1 MTPQQ
6 IALVQQSFSK
16 VAPISEA
23 AAVLFYDRL
32 FDVAP
37 SVRAMFPE
45 DMTEQRKKLMG
56 MLAAVVSG
64 LSNLETILP
73 AASALA
79 KRHVAYGAKAEHY
92 PVVGATLLW
101 TLEKGLGEA
110 WTPELATAWTDA
122 YGVLSGYMISKPTAR
137 RRRPP
142 NRRCLVSEPLVIVGN
157 GMAAARL
164 VDELAK
170 TALGRYAVAVIGEE
184 PRLAYNRVLLSSVLA
199 GETGSHEIELRP
211 ADWWRHRG
219 VTVRYGYRVTEIDTG
234 RRELKIAGE
243 ESMEYSKLVLA
254 TGSTPLRLNV
264 PGADLAGVHTFR
276 DTRDVDLLLTLAAA
290 KKRVVVVGGGLL
302 GLEAAYGLAKAG
314 APVTLLHL
322 MDRLMERQ
330 LDGPAADLLKTL
342 VERKGI
348 RILLNASTARI
359 HGERHVEAVEL
370 ADGSRIEADAV
381 IFAAGIR
388 PNIALAKEAG
398 IAVNRGIVVNDEMQ
412 TASPDIY
419 ALGECA
425 EHRGTC
431 YGLVEPAYEQAR
443 VLARHLGGR
452 PAAYQGSVV
461 STNLKVSGV
470 SVFSAGDFMGGE
482 GSESLVLTDRRRG
495 TYKKLVIADGCLTG
509 AVLIGD
515 TADALWYL
523 ELIRTRE
530 KIAGIRADMMFGRAL
545 ALPSKAA

>member
-1 MTPQQ
+1 M
-6 IALVQQSFSK
+6 
-16 VAPISEA
+16 
-23 AAVLFYDRL
+23 
-32 FDVAP
+32 
-37 SVRAMFPE
+37 
-45 DMTEQRKKLMG
+45 
-56 MLAAVVSG
+56 
-64 LSNLETILP
+64 
-73 AASALA
+73 
-79 KRHVAYGAKAEHY
+79 
-92 PVVGATLLW
+92 
-101 TLEKGLGEA
+101 
-110 WTPELATAWTDA
+110 
-122 YGVLSGYMISKPTAR
+122 
-137 RRRPP
+137 
-142 NRRCLVSEPLVIVGN
+142 SEPLVIVGN

-219 VTVRYGYRVTEIDTG
+219 VTVRYGYRVTEIDVG
-234 RRELKIAGE
+234 RRELKIEGE

-359 HGERHVEAVEL
+359 HGEGHVEAVEL

-381 IFAAGIR
+381 IFAAGIK
-388 PNIALAKEAG
+388 PNVALAKEAG
-398 IAVNRGIVVNDEMQ
+398 IAVNRGVVVNDVMQ
-412 TASPDIY
+412 TSSSEIF

-443 VLARHLGGR
+443 MLARHLAGR

-495 TYKKLVIADGCLTG
+495 TYKKLVIADGRLTG

-515 TADALWYL
+515 TVDALWYL
-523 ELIRTRE
+523 ELIRNRD
-530 KIAGIRADMMFGRAL
+530 KVAAIRTDMMFGRAL
-545 ALPSKAA
+545 ARPSKAA

>member
-1 MTPQQ
+1 
-6 IALVQQSFSK
+6 
-16 VAPISEA
+16 
-23 AAVLFYDRL
+23 
-32 FDVAP
+32 
-37 SVRAMFPE
+37 
-45 DMTEQRKKLMG
+45 
-56 MLAAVVSG
+56 
-64 LSNLETILP
+64 
-73 AASALA
+73 
-79 KRHVAYGAKAEHY
+79 
-92 PVVGATLLW
+92 
-101 TLEKGLGEA
+101 
-110 WTPELATAWTDA
+110 
-122 YGVLSGYMISKPTAR
+122 
-137 RRRPP
+137 
-142 NRRCLVSEPLVIVGN
+142 VSEPLVIVGN

-219 VTVRYGYRVTEIDTG
+219 VTVRYGYRVTEIDVG
-234 RRELKIAGE
+234 RRELKIEGE

-254 TGSTPLRLNV
+254 TGSTPLRLNL

-330 LDGPAADLLKTL
+330 LDGPAADLLKAL

-359 HGERHVEAVEL
+359 HGDGHVEAVEL
-370 ADGSRIEADAV
+370 ADGSLIEADAV
-381 IFAAGIR
+381 IFAAGIK
-388 PNIALAKEAG
+388 PNAALAKEAG
-398 IAVNRGIVVNDEMQ
+398 IAVNRGIVVNDVMQ
-412 TASPDIY
+412 TSSPDIF

-443 VLARHLGGR
+443 VLARHLAGR

-495 TYKKLVIADGCLTG
+495 TYKKLVIADGRLTG

-515 TADALWYL
+515 TVDALWYL
-523 ELIRTRE
+523 ELIRNRD
-530 KIAGIRADMMFGRAL
+530 KVAAIRTAMMFGRAL